1 MHSSSKL
8 KKTAINFGNSDH
20 LHSFNLLAQANTWP
34 SVVFCTSWCHH
45 HHHHRRENEW
55 FDPPPQSVRLAN
67 TNNSLG
73 SALYLCSSTFSS
85 AISFPLL
92 RSSCQCFILHLCVVQ
107 IANLSPVRTL
117 RLRLH
122 TVSSSI
128 GPDDDD
134 NDAYYEMDR
143 ICRLVLS
150 LR

>member
-1 MHSSSKL
+1 MTICTVSICSRKQIH
-8 KKTAINFGNSDH
+8 GH
-20 LHSFNLLAQANTWP
+20 LWSFALAGATITITIDGRM
-34 SVVFCTSWCHH
+34 SGLT
-45 HHHHRRENEW
+45 
-55 FDPPPQSVRLAN
+55 PPPQSVRLAN